1 MRMRRSRLSIL
12 LELLGQRLLRVGVVY
27 AAAFFGAA
35 AAVFLIERGV
45 QGTKFSTFGDA
56 MWFSV
61 VTMATVGYGD
71 LYPVTAAGRIVTGV
85 FILFTL
91 TTIGF
96 LLTAISEAVL
106 EVKRMDEHGLIGTS
120 MKGHIVVC
128 GYGALAR
135 AALEDL
141 LAAGRKVALLCETT
155 EELALAKGH
164 GSTGELYVTFGE
176 ASQEVLRDRLNAAE
190 AEAFVIAFS
199 DDVKTV
205 IASLHARV
213 VNPGARLVV
222 ALQREELRQTL
233 IAGGVTYAA
242 SANELSG
249 RLLASAAFEPEVAY
263 LVEDIT
269 TGARGGYDLQ
279 QYEAGT
285 ALGGKKVVEVREQ
298 LHAMDGPLMIAL
310 AVWNG
315 SGYELRP
322 HPAPDLTVSERDHIL
337 VIANKE
343 QAERLV
349 ERYHVRQGR

>member
-1 MRMRRSRLSIL
+1 LSIL
-12 LELLGQRLLRVGVVY
+12 LELLGQRLLRVGLVY

-35 AAVFLIERGV
+35 TTIFLLERGAHD
-45 QGTKFSTFGDA
+45 GKFATFGDA
-56 MWFSV
+56 LWFCV
-61 VTMATVGYGD
+61 VTMSTVGYGD
-71 LYPVTAAGRIVTGV
+71 VFPVTGAGRIVTGV

-155 EELALAKGH
+155 EELALAKEH
-164 GSTGELYVTFGE
+164 GGARELYVTFGE
-176 ASQEVLRDRLNAAE
+176 ASQEVLRDRLNAGE

-199 DDVKTV
+199 DDVKNV

-285 ALGGKKVVEVREQ
+285 GLGGRKVAEVREQ
-298 LHAMDGPLMIAL
+298 LHALDGPLLIAL
-310 AVWNG
+310 AVWDG
-315 SGYELRP
+315 SRYELKP
-322 HPAPDLTVSERDHIL
+322 HPAPDLRVSEKDHIIVL
-337 VIANKE
+337 ANQD